1 MISLP
6 IRLKQIG
13 SNVNLLQRN
22 GNDILFSYETPVAVY
37 DHKNGEYLRT
47 EQKFSRKTT
56 RHINKWLGSVKSISV
71 SQTVIESYLR

>member
-47 EQKFSRKTT
+47 EQKFSRTTT
-56 RHINKWLGSVKSISV
+56 RNINKWLGSVKAISV